1 MDAHPGG
8 TYNPA
13 GGVIMT
19 TRAGYPDDGAGRVH
33 LPWWVWAA
41 ILLCAT
47 LGVLWFTSIIS
58 LPGLRRAAIGGNEA
72 SAIGYVRA
80 VASAEE
86 LAAQFN
92 KGYFLPPSCLA
103 DPAQCPPAV
112 ATQPLLAATLTES
125 YSMFFRVAEAAAP
138 EEIAA
143 RGAAARSIKTWVL
156 VVMPRQPGV
165 TGTRVFCTDTSG
177 GIFFT
182 PDSNTLPD
190 PSGGRCN
197 GAHPLQ

>member
-1 MDAHPGG
+1 VDAHPVGA
-8 TYNPA
+8 YNPA
-13 GGVIMT
+13 GRLIMT
-19 TRAGYPDDGAGRVH
+19 TRSGHSDDGAGRVH

-41 ILLCAT
+41 VVLCVT
-47 LGVLWFTSIIS
+47 LGVLGYTSIIS
-58 LPGLRRAAIGGNEA
+58 LPGLKRAAIGGNEA
-72 SAIGYVRA
+72 SAIGYVQA
-80 VASAEE
+80 VASAER

-103 DPAQCPPAV
+103 DPSQCPPAV
-112 ATQPLLAATLTES
+112 APQPLLAAALTES
-125 YSMFFRVAEAAAP
+125 YSMFFRVAAP
-138 EEIAA
+138 ASPDEIAA

-182 PDSNTLPD
+182 PDSRTLPD